1 MTNTTADGAASTT
14 TAAAGPDSKYW
25 ESVPGVAP
33 IKAEF
38 VLWEKLRKGAPVREN
53 DDDAAEGR
61 QDSHGHGGNE
71 VPQRSAEVELQQSA
85 QGAVSTQTDMTTRE
99 DEGAAEPGQKKVK
112 LSGAQKK
119 ALAKQRSAEAK
130 AAAKAAQGDDDA
142 DGKKKQRGQNK
153 NRSFHHRAGDDQIRL
168 CTYTSLEKEC
178 TRPGCRFSHDLKAYM
193 AARMPDIKQGLPTS
207 ENDLTATETAHECF
221 AFKDLGQCPFGYKCR
236 FGLSHIK
243 QVGEGEGFQGS
254 GYELVTD
261 EELIAKRRAEM
272 GDGAW
277 TKLSDKGEFNLVTL
291 ETIKTV
297 RRGRSPLSE
306 AYLTSIGE
314 PLTSNKGNDKKGSN
328 KKRRR
333 GSTGAAA
340 APALDETEKKTE
352 ETETK
357 TDDVAMR
364 DVDVDATKP
373 ETGSTADGND
383 ADSAANNGES
393 DTHPSRLYVPD
404 KATVRPAEKRRLDWR
419 GKLYLAPLTTVGN
432 EPFRRL
438 CADFGNDI
446 FCSEMGLAQEF
457 LNGNANE
464 WSLVRRHPSEK
475 TFGVQVCGARPQ
487 VLVPAAEQIVKHC
500 DVDFIDVN
508 CGCPIDLVFNKGA
521 GSAMMAKAN
530 KLGQSLVGMS
540 KVLGEIPLT
549 IKIRTGISQNSP
561 VAHKL
566 IPNFQSKWGLSA
578 MTIHG
583 RSRQQRYKTRAD
595 YSYIKEC
602 ARVLRETAA
611 DEGLPPIPI
620 FGNGDAYDYRS
631 YYENMELSGVDGIMI
646 ARGGLIKPWI
656 FTEIKEQRDWDISSR
671 ERLDM
676 VGKLVD
682 YGLEHWGSDQ
692 VGVNHVRRFVCESL
706 SFTHR
711 YVPVGLLERFP
722 VHMNER
728 AYPYKGR
735 DELETLLGS
744 DQASDWVK
752 ITEMFLGPAPDDWSF
767 LPKHKA
773 AAASDGASEVQG

>member
-1 MTNTTADGAASTT
+1 MSTATGDDSVNGAA
-14 TAAAGPDSKYW
+14 AEPKYW
-25 ESVPGVAP
+25 ESQPGVAP

-38 VLWEKLRKGAPVREN
+38 VLWDKLRKGAPIKEN

-61 QDSHGHGGNE
+61 QDSHGHGGDE
-71 VPQRSAEVELQQSA
+71 VPQRSAEVELQQDAHS
-85 QGAVSTQTDMTTRE
+85 GSTVQTTNPEPNQNT
-99 DEGAAEPGQKKVK
+99 AEPGQKKIR

-119 ALAKQRSAEAK
+119 ALARQRSAEAK
-130 AAAKAAQGDDDA
+130 AAAAASQLDGA

-153 NRSFHHRAGDDQIRL
+153 ARSFHHRAGEEEIRL
-168 CTYTSLEKEC
+168 CTHTSLEKEC
-178 TRPGCRFSHDLKAYM
+178 TRPGCRFSHDIKAYM
-193 AARMPDIKQGLPTS
+193 AARFPDIKQLLPQN
-207 ENDLTATETAHECF
+207 ENDLTPCETAHDCF
-221 AFKDLGQCPFGYKCR
+221 AFKDLGQCPFGYRCR
-236 FGLSHIK
+236 FGTSHIEK
-243 QVGEGEGFQGS
+243 VEDGEGFQGS
-254 GYELVTD
+254 GYKLRINQD
-261 EELIAKRRAEM
+261 LLAKRRAEM
-272 GDGAW
+272 GEAAW
-277 TKLSDKGEFNLVTL
+277 ARISDKGEFNLVTL
-291 ETIKTV
+291 DTIKAV
-297 RRGRSPLSE
+297 RRGKSPLSE
-306 AYLTSIGE
+306 EYLASIGE
-314 PLTSNKGNDKKGSN
+314 PLHASRAKDDKRN
-328 KKRRR
+328 KKRGRESV
-333 GSTGAAA
+333 ST
-340 APALDETEKKTE
+340 PAS
-352 ETETK
+352 
-357 TDDVAMR
+357 
-364 DVDVDATKP
+364 VDAP
-373 ETGSTADGND
+373 QSTADEDKGPVPEVEKPASDIAMQDVKSTHGDEGLD
-383 ADSAANNGES
+383 A
-393 DTHPSRLYVPD
+393 HPSRQYVPD
-404 KATVRPAEKRRLDWR
+404 NAPVRATEKRRLDWR

-457 LNGNANE
+457 LTGNANE

-521 GSAMMAKAN
+521 GSAMMGKAN

-540 KVLGEIPLT
+540 RVLGEIPLT
-549 IKIRTGISQNSP
+549 IKIRTGIAQSSP

-595 YSYIKEC
+595 YTCEKEAVPSSAPIDPSFPSDIKEC

-620 FGNGDAYDYRS
+620 FGNGDAYDYRA
-631 YYENMELSGVDGIMI
+631 YYENMEQSGVDGIMI

-656 FTEIKEQRDWDISSR
+656 FTEIKERRDWDISSR

-722 VHMNER
+722 MHMNER

-773 AAASDGASEVQG
+773 AAASDGSAEVQG